1 VNKQRWT
8 TALFLGLILAA
19 PCAARAEAFADWL
32 QAFRAEAQQQGIQPS
47 TLKALDGLT
56 PDERVLTLDGKQ
68 PEHKITFATYRK
80 NVLARARIKTG
91 KARYAAFAHTLKQAE
106 ARYGV
111 PGKYIVALWGIESS
125 YGALTGGFSVL
136 RSLATLAYDGRRASF
151 FRGELLAALK
161 IIERGDVQA
170 DALIGSWAGAMGQCQ
185 FMPSTYLNHAADGNG
200 DKRIDIWGS
209 PQDVIASMAKY
220 LRAEGWQ
227 PKMGWGVA
235 VRPTQPLPAG
245 SVGLAAEQGKTYAA
259 WKKMGIKTLSGAVLA
274 PPPTRLYYL
283 VQPDGARGSS
293 FLVTDNYRAL
303 MRWNRSTYFAT
314 AVGLLADSI
323 AP

>member
-1 VNKQRWT
+1 MKPLR
-8 TALFLGLILAA
+8 LRILLLATLLCA
-19 PCAARAEAFADWL
+19 PGVAHAEPFADWL
-32 QAFRAEAQQQGIQPS
+32 QAFRDEAQQKGIKPE
-47 TLKALDGLT
+47 TLQALDGLT
-56 PDERVLTLDGKQ
+56 PDEKVLTLDGKQ

-80 NVLARARIKTG
+80 NILAKARIQTG
-91 KARYAAFAHTLKQAE
+91 KVRYADYAPALKQAE

-125 YGALTGGFSVL
+125 YGALTGGFPVL
-136 RSLATLAYDGRRASF
+136 RSLATLAYDGRRANF

-161 IIERGDVQA
+161 IVQRGDVKA

-185 FMPSTYLNHAADGNG
+185 FMPSTYLNHAVDGDG
-200 DKRIDIWGS
+200 DRRVDIWGN
-209 PQDVIASMAKY
+209 PQDVIVSMANY

-235 VRPTQPLPAG
+235 VKLKHAIPAKL
-245 SVGLAAEQGKTYAA
+245 VGLGEGQGKSYAA
-259 WKKMGIKTLSGAVLA
+259 WQKLGIKTRSGAVLA
-274 PPPTRLYYL
+274 PPPGRLYYL
-283 VQPDGARGSS
+283 VQPDGAKGAS
-293 FLVTDNYRAL
+293 FLVTENYKAV